1 MTVRDRGA
9 RDRRRRASPLRPRDA
24 RWHGLTAGEACAQL
38 GVDPPSGLD
47 AAEVE
52 RRRAKVGPNK
62 LAEAKKEPG
71 WQAFLRQYR
80 DLMQLVLLGAAVVS
94 IVALQEWSTGLVIIG
109 LTVLNAV
116 LGLNQEGKAAESVAA
131 LQKMLL
137 IHAHVRRGG
146 ERADI
151 PAEELVPGDIVTFE
165 AGDKVPADGRLV
177 LAATL
182 EIEEAALTG
191 ESTPVLKSVEPITGE
206 DVPLGDRVDM
216 AYMNSTVTRGRGE
229 MVVTATGMATEVG
242 QISGMLSQVQQEKTP
257 LTRQLDQLTVL
268 ITITAAIALALV
280 IVFGLVRGEDFDEL
294 FVIGIALAIA
304 AIPTGLP
311 AVVTT
316 MLSLGTQ
323 ALAAKGAIV
332 KRLRSV
338 ETLGSTS
345 AICSDKTGTLTL
357 NQMTARELVV
367 VGRRYAI
374 EGEGY
379 ATEGRILRVAGES
392 ETSLDPFLLP
402 MALANDAAVRDGE
415 IVGDPTE
422 AALVV
427 LAAKGGLDVGE
438 TRRRFPRVGEVPFDS
453 DYKFMATFHEM
464 DDDGR
469 KVVRCFVK
477 GAPDVLLARSSA
489 IRDAEGSTVPV
500 EGARDRVLEENDR
513 LAGEGLRVLAVAA
526 RDFDPS
532 SFDPAGELLA
542 QVQDLTLLALVGI
555 VDPPRK
561 EARDAIARCTEAG
574 IQVRMITGDHATTA
588 AAIAAELGIEGRAL
602 PGTEFAALS
611 DDELDAQVGE
621 IGVVARVAPEDKVRL
636 VDMLKRQGNVVAMTG
651 DGVNDA
657 PALKRSDIGV
667 AMGITGTE
675 VTKEAADMILTDD
688 NFATIVSAVE
698 GGRGIYDNLMK
709 YVRIQLIELGAFIL
723 LFVLA
728 GAFFVADGAP
738 LRRCRCCGST
748 SRSTCCS
755 RSGSASTRP
764 SPASC
769 SGGPGMRARPSST
782 GRSRFGSAPRPRD
795 GLDRARDRR
804 LGRGA
809 LRPRR
814 RHDDG
819 PHDAVADAHRRRRRG
834 QGADADRLQPLHDRE
849 PPLRAADRPDAPADV
864 PRDRARLPPAHLRHG
879 LPDERTVGHLPARA
893 DRVSRCHGARE
904 GLRSAG
910 RRRPCRSHACRD
922 VAEARGGPPDV
933 STSEIVPRWEW
944 RTFGETFG
952 SAEKRPRGARPHEGR
967 RERGAVRR
975 PRAATTPASRFGA
988 GSWT

>member
-1 MTVRDRGA
+1 MSVAAEGISQQAGRAANWHGLA
-9 RDRRRRASPLRPRDA
+9 AAAVCAELGVEPQSGLAAAEVDRRR
-24 RWHGLTAGEACAQL
+24 
-38 GVDPPSGLD
+38 
-47 AAEVE
+47 AEF
-52 RRRAKVGPNK
+52 GPNK

-71 WQAFLRQYR
+71 WRAFLRQYR
-80 DLMQLVLLGAAVVS
+80 DLMQLVLLGAAIVS
-94 IVALQEWSTGLVIIG
+94 IVALQEWSTGVVIIG

-137 IHAHVRRGG
+137 IHAHARRDG
-146 ERADI
+146 ERSDI

-165 AGDKVPADGRLV
+165 AGDKVPADGRLIV
-177 LAATL
+177 AATL

-191 ESTPVLKSVEPITGE
+191 ESTPVLKSVEPVAGE
-206 DVPLGDRVDM
+206 DVPLGDRLDM

-242 QISGMLSQVQQEKTP
+242 QISGMLAGVQQEKTP

-268 ITITAAIALALV
+268 ITIMAAAALALV
-280 IVFGLVRGEDFDEL
+280 IVFGLIRGDDFDDL

-357 NQMTARELVV
+357 NQMTARELLIA
-367 VGRRYAI
+367 GRRYTV

-379 ATEGRILRVAGES
+379 STVGKILRVAGETDTAL
-392 ETSLDPFLLP
+392 EPFLLP

-427 LAAKGGLDVGE
+427 LAAKGGLDVDA
-438 TRRRFPRVGEVPFDS
+438 TRREFARVAEVPFDS
-453 DYKFMATFHEM
+453 EYKFMATFHEM
-464 DDDGR
+464 EDDGR
-469 KVVRCFVK
+469 SVIRCFVK
-477 GAPDVLLARSSA
+477 GAPDVLLARSSRGRNVDGSPVA
-489 IRDAEGSTVPV
+489 IESY
-500 EGARDRVLEENDR
+500 RDRVLSENDR
-513 LAGEGLRVLAVAA
+513 LAGEGLRVLAVAS
-526 RDFDPS
+526 RDIDPG
-532 SFDPAGELLA
+532 SFDAGGDLLA
-542 QVQDLTLLALVGI
+542 EVQDLTLLALVGI

-561 EARDAIARCTEAG
+561 EARDAIARCKDAG

-588 AAIAAELGIEGRAL
+588 AAIGAQLGIEGRAL
-602 PGTEFAALS
+602 TGTEFAALS
-611 DDELDAQVGE
+611 DETLVAEVGE

-636 VDMLKRQGNVVAMTG
+636 VDMLKRKGNVVAMTG

-728 GAFFVADGAP
+728 GVFVVADGAP
-738 LRRCRCCGST
+738 LTPLQVLWINFAIDVLLAVGLGFDAPVPGLMRRKPRDASAAIVDRSLGIRLGFLALVMAAIALGVVAWGEERYDLAVATTMGLTTLSLMHIVAAVEVRDPTQTIFDRYTIENRRFVQLIGLTLLLTFLVTELSFLQRIFDTVSLT
-748 SRSTCCS
+748 SSQWGICLLGPIAYLVIAEIVKIFDR
-755 RSGSASTRP
+755 RSGR
-764 SPASC
+764 
-769 SGGPGMRARPSST
+769 
-782 GRSRFGSAPRPRD
+782 GRTS
-795 GLDRARDRR
+795 L
-804 LGRGA
+804 
-809 LRPRR
+809 
-814 RHDDG
+814 
-819 PHDAVADAHRRRRRG
+819 V
-834 QGADADRLQPLHDRE
+834 
-849 PPLRAADRPDAPADV
+849 
-864 PRDRARLPPAHLRHG
+864 
-879 LPDERTVGHLPARA
+879 PAR
-893 DRVSRCHGARE
+893 
-904 GLRSAG
+904 
-910 RRRPCRSHACRD
+910 
-922 VAEARGGPPDV
+922 
-933 STSEIVPRWEW
+933 T
-944 RTFGETFG
+944 
-952 SAEKRPRGARPHEGR
+952 
-967 RERGAVRR
+967 
-975 PRAATTPASRFGA
+975 
-988 GSWT
+988 